1 MAKRFEFLPADT
13 TPEAAR
19 VQLEAY
25 RRMSSARRLELA
37 FQMSDALRRM
47 VVEGVRQRHAEYS
60 ADQVRLAV
68 ARLSLGEELFAKVY
82 PGVAI
87 EV

>member
-1 MAKRFEFLPADT
+1 
-13 TPEAAR
+13 
-19 VQLEAY
+19 
-25 RRMSSARRLELA
+25 
-37 FQMSDALRRM
+37 MSDALRRM